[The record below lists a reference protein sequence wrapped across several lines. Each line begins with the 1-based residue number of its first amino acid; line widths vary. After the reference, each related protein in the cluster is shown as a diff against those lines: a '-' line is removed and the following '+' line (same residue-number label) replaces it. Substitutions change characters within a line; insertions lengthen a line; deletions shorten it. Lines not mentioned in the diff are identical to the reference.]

1 MTQLL
6 HALQFRW
13 QRHIAIYDDELVDL
27 ESLERA
33 TVVHFAEA
41 LRQVVSDVE
50 NRLIRRINR
59 RAIQEAAL
67 LSQALRVVREH
78 DSTLT

>member
-13 QRHIAIYDDELVDL
+13 QRHIAIYDDVLVDL
-27 ESLERA
+27 ESLEIN

-50 NRLIRRINR
+50 KRLIRRIGR
-59 RAIQEAAL
+59 KRI
-67 LSQALRVVREH
+67 
-78 DSTLT
+78 

>member
-78 DSTLT
+78 DSTLN